1 MNKFFRK
8 YNKWL
13 LAVFGSGLMVI
24 FLMPEIPS
32 LVSNMGLNSAVIA
45 TVDGTS
51 ITREELIEYQEQ
63 AKIIDRMQDQG
74 ALLIPFVGQLD
85 GWEQWYLL
93 VREAR
98 QAGMVGGNATSPL
111 TEDQTIQFARG
122 FGVNPQTIQ
131 KTWVNFAG
139 VANYLIHLNNSAP
152 LSDRRLR
159 RSGRRL
165 FDTAAAQVV
174 SIKADTP
181 STNITPSDDALQA
194 HLDAWGDTEP
204 GQGDHGFGYRLPDRV
219 ELEWI
224 SVPNDA
230 IRASLAAS
238 DAMNDIDQL
247 KYWRR
252 HEGEKGIP
260 DIGDGDLVIPEV
272 VTTRM
277 LDELTDTRR
286 SEVTRRAGDH
296 LRTPRRGF
304 NEADGYIILPG
315 NWDEQRLSL
324 AALRDQLQSEY
335 ALKLPDVERTPALTP
350 VDELRQLEGI
360 GLASSDKFGQRPVNL
375 SALVT
380 EAKELNGNGLYP
392 IQQGIAGPAL
402 TDRQNNLYFFRISE
416 TDAARPP
423 ASIDESR
430 DVLVTDLNRLAHYQ
444 ELLQDVD
451 AVRSRS
457 QAEGLD
463 AIASEHDARVQAA
476 TFRLYD
482 PRFAQIFLQNQGT
495 MPQSPQI
502 VPGLGT
508 DADVVA
514 TILDRVSELDANG
527 SLDTLA
533 AEDRID
539 VIASDQNLAL
549 VIVKLN
555 ERTPLTIN
563 EFTTMT
569 ETGVLPT
576 LILQDELGEVGSI
589 GEAFTLE
596 ALMERNN
603 FVQPQSNTDDADATT
618 TPADQSATADAA
630 GS

>member
-32 LVSNMGLNSAVIA
+32 LVSNMGLNRAVIA

-74 ALLIPFVGQLD
+74 ALIIPFVGQLD

-98 QAGMVGGNATSPL
+98 QAGMVGGSATSPL

-181 STNITPSDDALQA
+181 STNIAPTEDALQA

-224 SVPNDA
+224 SIPDEA

-260 DIGDGDLVIPEV
+260 DIGKGDLVIPDV

-277 LDELTDTRR
+277 LDELTEARR
-286 SEVTRRAGDH
+286 SEVARRASDH

-304 NEADGYIILPG
+304 DEADGYIILPE
-315 NWDEQRLSL
+315 NWDEQRLPL
-324 AALRDQLQSEY
+324 ATLREQLQSEY
-335 ALKLPDVERTPALTP
+335 GLTLPEVERTPGLTP
-350 VDELRQLEGI
+350 VDELRQLKGI

-380 EAKELNGNGLYP
+380 QAKELNGNGLYP
-392 IQQGIAGPAL
+392 IQESIAGPAL
-402 TDRQNNLYFFRISE
+402 TDRQNNLYFFRISG

-423 ASIDESR
+423 ASVDESR
-430 DVLVTDLNRLAHYQ
+430 DVLVADLNRLAHYQ
-444 ELLQDVD
+444 ELLQSID

-463 AIASEHDARVQAA
+463 AIASENDARVQAA

-508 DADVVA
+508 DAEVVA
-514 TILDRVSELDANG
+514 TILDRVSELDTNG
-527 SLDTLA
+527 SLDTLT

-555 ERTPLTIN
+555 ERNPLTIN

-569 ETGVLPT
+569 ESGVLPT
-576 LILQDELGEVGSI
+576 LILQDELGEASSI
-589 GEAFTLE
+589 SDAFTLE

-603 FVQPQSNTDDADATT
+603 FVQPQNDTDDAAAPATLT
-618 TPADQSATADAA
+618 DQSATADTT

>member
-32 LVSNMGLNSAVIA
+32 LVSNMGLNSAVVA
-45 TVDGTS
+45 TVDGTA

-63 AKIIDRMQDQG
+63 AKIIDRMQGDG
-74 ALLIPFVGQLD
+74 ALMIPFVGTLD

-98 QAGMVGGNATSPL
+98 QAGMIGGYATSPL
-111 TEDQTIQFARG
+111 TEDQSIQFARG
-122 FGVNPQTIQ
+122 FGVSPQTIQ

-139 VANYLIHLNNSAP
+139 VANYLLHLNNSAP

-159 RSGRRL
+159 QNGRRL
-165 FDTAAAQVV
+165 FDTATAQVV

-181 STNITPSDDALQA
+181 SVNSTPSEEALQS

-219 ELEWI
+219 QMEWI
-224 SVPNDA
+224 SIPDDA
-230 IRASLAAS
+230 IRQSLTS
-238 DAMNDIDQL
+238 SEAMNEIDLL

-260 DIGDGDLVIPEV
+260 NISDGDLEIPEV
-272 VTTRM
+272 VRTRM
-277 LDELTDTRR
+277 LDELTEARR
-286 SEVTRRAGDH
+286 NELSRRASDQ

-304 NEADGYIILPG
+304 DEDRGYIILPED
-315 NWDEQRLSL
+315 WASQRLALSV
-324 AALRDQLQSEY
+324 LRDQLQTEY
-335 ALKLPDVERTPALTP
+335 DLELPAPGRTASLTP
-350 VDELRQLEGI
+350 VSELRVLKGI
-360 GLASSDKFGQRPVNL
+360 GLASTGKFGQRPVNL
-375 SALVT
+375 STLLT
-380 EAKELNGNGLYP
+380 ETKELGGNGLYP
-392 IQQGIAGPAL
+392 IQQDVAGPVL
-402 TDRQNNLYFFRISE
+402 TDRENNLYLFRIDE
-416 TDAARPP
+416 TDAARAP
-423 ASIDESR
+423 ATIDESR
-430 DVLVTDLNRLAHYQ
+430 DQLTTDLNRLAHYQ
-444 ELLQDVD
+444 ELLLEID
-451 AVRSRS
+451 ALRTRS

-476 TFRLYD
+476 SFRLYD

-495 MPQSPQI
+495 MPKSPQI

-508 DADVVA
+508 DDDVVA
-514 TILDRVSELDANG
+514 GILDRVSELDTNG

-533 AEDRID
+533 AEDRFD

-549 VIVKLN
+549 VLFKLN
-555 ERTPLTIN
+555 ERNPLTMN

-576 LILQDELGEVGSI
+576 LILQDELGDEGSI
-589 GEAFTLE
+589 GSAFTLE

-603 FVQPQSNTDDADATT
+603 FVQPKNVADDDDAADTRDEQSTSTT
-618 TPADQSATADAA
+618 EA